1 MERIHSVQSNRGALS
16 FIFLTILI
24 DTIGIGIIYPV
35 LPKLIES
42 LTGEGISGA
51 SVWGGWLTAAYAVM
65 QFIAAPL
72 VGSLS
77 DKYGRRPIL
86 LLALLGFAIDYLF
99 LAFASTIWWLFIG
112 RIIAG
117 ITGASFTTAS
127 AYVADISTV
136 KNRTHNFGMIGAA
149 FGLGFTI
156 GPVIGGLL
164 GSYGERVPFLV
175 ATLLSFLGA
184 IYGYFVLPESLSL
197 ENRRNVNWKRAN
209 PVGALLNLIRYP
221 QLFYLILA
229 FVLVYT
235 AGHVI
240 QSTWTFYTLFK
251 FNWNERDIG
260 ISLGVFG
267 LMMALVQ
274 VFFTKYTSSK
284 FGNKQS
290 LTFGVIAYTI
300 GMFLFAFANEPW
312 MLYAIMIPYSLA
324 GITIPTIQSIISSHV
339 PDNEQGEL
347 QGVLSSLISLTA
359 IIGPLVMNNL
369 FAYFTSSTSFLLF
382 PGTPFIFGGLLM
394 IITFCILQVNK
405 SSIST

>member
-1 MERIHSVQSNRGALS
+1 
-16 FIFLTILI
+16 
-24 DTIGIGIIYPV
+24 
-35 LPKLIES
+35 
-42 LTGEGISGA
+42 
-51 SVWGGWLTAAYAVM
+51 
-65 QFIAAPL
+65 
-72 VGSLS
+72 
-77 DKYGRRPIL
+77 
-86 LLALLGFAIDYLF
+86 
-99 LAFASTIWWLFIG
+99 
-112 RIIAG
+112 
-117 ITGASFTTAS
+117 
-127 AYVADISTV
+127 
-136 KNRTHNFGMIGAA
+136 MIGAA

-274 VFFTKYTSSK
+274 VFFYKIYIK
-284 FGNKQS
+284 
-290 LTFGVIAYTI
+290 
-300 GMFLFAFANEPW
+300 
-312 MLYAIMIPYSLA
+312 
-324 GITIPTIQSIISSHV
+324 
-339 PDNEQGEL
+339 
-347 QGVLSSLISLTA
+347 
-359 IIGPLVMNNL
+359 
-369 FAYFTSSTSFLLF
+369 
-382 PGTPFIFGGLLM
+382 
-394 IITFCILQVNK
+394 
-405 SSIST
+405 